1 MILQLQKMQLKYYP
15 FLKVGFV
22 FQYDGCFCNRL
33 FGLLV
38 VSLCEYAKLSSIH
51 VLSFRVTRSDH
62 LLSQNNN

>member
-22 FQYDGCFCNRL
+22 YQYDWYFGNRL

-51 VLSFRVTRSDH
+51 VLS
-62 LLSQNNN
+62 

>member
-22 FQYDGCFCNRL
+22 YQYDGYFGNRL
-33 FGLLV
+33 FGSLV

-51 VLSFRVTRSDH
+51 VLSLTSSDSIRSFIITE
-62 LLSQNNN
+62 